1 MNYFTKEE
9 LEDIAGALLENPSY
23 DTLRELDIKYNGEE
37 EEVFEN
43 EEEHSELPEEN
54 NEVDEVEEPVEQET
68 PAPTVELPNYTMPN
82 TMPSTTPLGG
92 PMNIPPFGLENQNV
106 EMPAQNINPVPPV
119 TPTEPQVQA
128 SPVQAPVVPE
138 APKEEQTG
146 FPEFKIHSPEA
157 LTNQFTMGQPNNN
170 QPLGMPNNI
179 NPPLNNGFAPNPAP
193 NNIMGTTDNFNLNI
207 NQSETTSGP
216 QMANQPNPFA
226 NGGPQI
232 INGMP
237 PVNNQVNNNGQA
249 YNPNMQTGPSMFGQI
264 MQGNQ

>member
-1 MNYFTKEE
+1 
-9 LEDIAGALLENPSY
+9 
-23 DTLRELDIKYNGEE
+23 
-37 EEVFEN
+37 
-43 EEEHSELPEEN
+43 
-54 NEVDEVEEPVEQET
+54 
-68 PAPTVELPNYTMPN
+68 
-82 TMPSTTPLGG
+82 
-92 PMNIPPFGLENQNV
+92 MNIPPFGLENQNV

-157 LTNQFTMGQPNNN
+157 LTNQFTMGQQNNN
-170 QPLGMPNNI
+170 QPLGMPTNI

-237 PVNNQVNNNGQA
+237 PVNNQVNNNGQT